1 MKTTRYFFLML
12 HIVLFAICAEAQQR
26 NILQV
31 PDINVQIGNAQLPI
45 SIENTDEIVGAQFD
59 LTLPDGVT
67 ADPVGTLGNRS
78 DGHSVTVSQLA
89 NGAYRVLLHSAQ
101 NRPLRGQSGVV
112 MYLPINIPTS
122 YEEGSE
128 HALSIT
134 NAVLGKATG
143 ENVLT
148 DVMIGKIHVSKLPD
162 LMVKNITFDKQAL
175 NPGDRLVAS
184 WQVENIGELATNGGW
199 SEQVTLISEDGS
211 QSKLIATAHYD
222 GILDASGI
230 VSRQVEVTL
239 PALLGFDGQTR
250 LQVRIVPDSNTGE
263 SASAQGNNK
272 QTSNGLISIN
282 KVLTLEL
289 SPNRVVENSG
299 VRIMLKLNRSGNWTE
314 AETFTLTAT
323 ADSRITVPASV
334 TIPAGQSGAIVYISL
349 TDNDVLDDESTVT
362 VSAEGN
368 GYAKVS
374 QQLFIEDNEYPNL
387 TVVAS
392 KSVITEGE
400 TFQLTIT
407 ASRASAAPMTVTL
420 TSENNKRFTFPQT
433 LTIPAG
439 ETSTIVTVETVDDE
453 LPSLELSNAF
463 TASAPSYNKGE
474 VIVLL
479 QDNDM
484 PVLELTLTPNTVSE
498 AVGPVAVAGVLRRTT
513 NTNSKIT
520 VKLSD
525 DANGGLYFGNRTL
538 ELAKGVQEV
547 HFNFGPVDNAQVDG
561 DRTYTITA
569 AVWLSSCS
577 CNASGESAG
586 YVTAKLNVLDND
598 GPALSLSSSLST
610 VKEGD
615 VTTLTITRNTTDTT
629 IPLTVNI
636 SSDYDE
642 GLTYEH
648 MVKIPVGQQSVD
660 VEVTSAA
667 NDIQGDSHTVVFTV
681 QAEGYSTGTCYV
693 MVTDQTLPDACINSI
708 TTDVANA
715 EVGTKVSYTLEI
727 ANNGVAILPAEVPV
741 KIYRRGDSDAVTT
754 IYISESIPVGGTLT
768 LTKAITLP
776 QTVGTHKYY
785 AVVNEENKIQE
796 LSYNNNTS
804 ADLSITTV
812 APFSAVVSTDKFIYM
827 QGEKVIITGQL
838 TGKSIANTPID
849 VYVINDGARQ
859 VESVTT
865 DDEGA
870 FSCEWQLY
878 AQQSGRFIV
887 GACYPDEGLKV
898 EMASFDVYGLR
909 RTKNGYITC
918 EVLVGEPYNGK
929 IEIENPC
936 SIKQEDVHV
945 EILTNPSDC
954 VVSFDSIGMIEGGE
968 RKTIKYQIKGL
979 EASNGND
986 WNIIDAR
993 VVSNSGASMPLRLY
1007 YYCRVPQ
1014 ALLDAGVSRIETTV
1028 VKGSSREYPLTITN
1042 QGAGESGKISLAL
1055 PSFMSVQ
1062 SSQPFPSLLPNE
1074 STTIILRLSCTDK
1087 MQTNV
1092 PVSDY
1097 IGLNCENGNGVALP
1111 YTIIPVSESNGELL
1125 VDVCDEYTYYTDEKP
1140 HVAGAKIKIQR
1151 PLTKEV
1157 LYEGIT
1163 GDDGTFLLNVPEG
1176 YYTLSVSADKHES
1189 YERNIL
1195 IDPERRNSIVVNLSY
1210 EGGVSVDWNVVETE
1224 IEDEYTISTT
1234 IIYETNVPVPILDLD
1249 IPNSIPANELAIG
1262 ESLFFYATLTNRGL
1276 ITIHEA
1282 QIVLPEDSPGLIFE
1296 SLQETTVDLSAQ
1308 QSIVIPVKVTRVDFD
1323 TYANRRANAEDGK
1336 EKRLHCAEFVIP
1348 TGYWDCGVDK
1358 KWYRKGGKGLNLGTP
1373 CTSVELSGDFG
1384 ERSQLP
1390 LLGRLSG
1397 ANFSPYIPNIP
1408 EIFPPINLNY
1418 DGCEPCLQSRVMAGV
1433 GCLGRFI
1440 GDFASTL
1447 KAAFDLFDTFLNGDI
1462 GYDPTP
1468 VNSTRQRVL
1477 TPKGDGN
1484 LLNDK
1489 YIDYVKEI
1497 LKDKKIGK
1505 VGDKEITFE
1514 DAFNVFSIKKLYED
1528 TMNDF
1533 KKCTQGGKHI
1543 DTIFDCYDAI
1553 SHTIDRLLDE
1563 SLDNTIGKFVD
1574 PSKFKAF
1581 KKLAKKI
1588 IKIKKIA
1595 DNIAGCAKDYYH
1607 ACDQIDNTSAI
1618 ASRRS
1623 ENVDYISIVTT
1634 ETDILANMYEGYV
1647 EVSDIL
1653 YGSEIDWFDV
1663 TLEEMNQL
1671 SDSIDYILMTEEEA
1685 LKYKPSDLTETTFR
1699 HYFMRRRAVEKG
1711 DLSVI
1716 DIDLLEKCI
1725 EKISY
1730 SLDNFDKIAHKNVND
1745 FLDNDFM
1752 FLLNKLQ
1759 ELSSSVC
1766 ATISLKL
1773 NQTMTMNR
1781 PAYRGTL
1788 TVFNGH
1794 EDTAMTDVRLNLVV
1808 KDKDGIVATEKEFE
1822 VHAEADGLEGFEG
1835 EATLPGGWT
1844 LGAQQDG
1851 KATVLFIPT
1860 KYAAPTEEKV
1870 YSFGGTLTYIDPFT
1884 GLEVS
1889 RSLVPVSLTVKPL
1902 PDLELTYLMQRD
1914 VYGDDPLTIDV
1925 VEPME
1930 PAEFALIINNKGYGE
1945 AKNVRMQ
1952 TQQPK
1957 IIDNEKGLLID
1968 FIIKSSQVNG
1978 EAASL
1983 SFGQT
1988 IANNFGTIP
1997 AHSQAYAQWWIESS
2011 LLGHFTS
2018 YEVEATHVSSFG
2030 NEDLSLLD
2038 TVTIHEMIHGFAV
2051 KNDGDIPLRGYLV
2064 NDIADA
2070 DDMPDILYFT
2080 DAIQQGVYLVKE
2092 QPQITRLSD
2101 TEYVLTVKADNA
2113 GWNYGSVFDPTNGRQ
2128 KLVKVVRGDGTEVN
2142 VDNVWQTDRT
2152 LRDGRDWLYENR
2164 LHFVGNMPAEGETF
2178 YLTFEPKPELELAV
2192 ESYAG
2197 VPEENTV
2204 LKEQLTAVTVKFN
2217 KPIKADSFTT
2227 ADITLNCQGEPQDV
2241 TKIVIEKVNELEY
2254 KLTLNETTLLDG
2266 YYVLTVQT
2274 AGIEDTEGFNGATGK
2289 QVSWIQYVDG
2299 MVALKV
2305 TASPVEG
2312 GTVTPTSGRFAY
2324 DSNVTLK
2331 ATPAEGYDFVGW
2343 KDGDM
2348 TISTDREFAYHLVS
2362 ATELKALFS
2371 IKHYNV
2377 TIGYDPTQG
2386 TVEGAATGI
2395 YEHGTQLQLTAVP
2408 ATDYEFDTWMIGDD
2422 RETQESSFILTV
2434 NRNMDVSA
2442 LFKEKKDVPTCL
2454 QNTDGDALRIN
2465 IEPLPLSNYMYI
2477 TGNFKEI
2484 RNVFIYDIRG
2494 IKVLG
2499 EGNVQSG
2506 QGIYVGKLN
2515 QGIYY
2520 MQIAT
2525 DRGVYRTKVLK
2536 K

>member
-134 NAVLGKATG
+134 NALLGKATG

-162 LMVKNITFDKQAL
+162 LTVKNITFDKQAL

-199 SEQVTLISEDGS
+199 SEQVSLISEDSS

-222 GILDASGI
+222 GILDACGI

-239 PALLGFDGQTR
+239 PALLGIDGQTR
-250 LQVRIVPDSNTGE
+250 LQVQIVPDSNTGE
-263 SASAQGNNK
+263 SASSQGNNI
-272 QTSNGLISIN
+272 QTANALLFIN

-299 VRIMLKLNRSGNWTE
+299 ARIKLKLNRSGNWTE

-323 ADSRITVPASV
+323 SDSRITVPASV

-407 ASRASAAPMTVTL
+407 ASRASAAPLTVTL
-420 TSENNKRFTFPQT
+420 TSENYKRFTFPQT

-498 AVGPVAVAGVLRRTT
+498 GVGPVAVAGVLRRTT

-520 VKLSD
+520 VKLAD

-561 DRTYTITA
+561 DRIYTITA

-629 IPLTVNI
+629 TPLTVNI

-642 GLTYEH
+642 GLTYDH
-648 MVKIPVGQQSVD
+648 IVTIPIGQQYVKVNVASG
-660 VEVTSAA
+660 T
-667 NDIQGDSHTVVFTV
+667 NGIQGDSHTVVFTV

-693 MVTDQTLPDACINSI
+693 MVTDQTLPDAVIDNIEIKDSEVEAGAATTLSI
-708 TTDVANA
+708 TLTNRGSA
-715 EVGTKVSYTLEI
+715 E
-727 ANNGVAILPAEVPV
+727 LPS
-741 KIYRRGDSDAVTT
+741 KIRIDLYLQNDKNPFST
-754 IYISESIPVGGTLT
+754 IYSQTPIAPGETAIVTDKVTMPNIVGSHLIYG
-768 LTKAITLP
+768 I
-776 QTVGTHKYY
+776 
-785 AVVNEENKIQE
+785 VNDSRSTQE
-796 LSYNNNTS
+796 LLYTNNTS
-804 ADLSITTV
+804 NTEEIQLLSPYTATV
-812 APFSAVVSTDKFIYM
+812 KSNKDFYLPNET
-827 QGEKVIITGQL
+827 IIL
-838 TGKSIANTPID
+838 TGVVEGKAKGNTEVEI
-849 VYVINDGARQ
+849 YLINDDARQ
-859 VESVTT
+859 SFTVRTNENGEFALSYKPHERQMGHFV
-865 DDEGA
+865 
-870 FSCEWQLY
+870 
-878 AQQSGRFIV
+878 I
-887 GACYPDEGLKV
+887 GACYPNSGQTTEQD
-898 EMASFDVYGLR
+898 SFEYIGLR
-909 RTKNGYITC
+909 RTSRKYITC
-918 EVLVGEPYNGK
+918 EVIVGTPYQGV
-929 IEIENPC
+929 IQIENPNRIAQHNILTEILEKPDNC
-936 SIKQEDVHV
+936 DVSVSPINEIASGEKSELHYTINGLSPSQSSEWKNIKIRLESNEGASTEVILYSLCRLPQAQLSLDIKQ
-945 EILTNPSDC
+945 LNT
-954 VVSFDSIGMIEGGE
+954 
-968 RKTIKYQIKGL
+968 TITKG
-979 EASNGND
+979 
-986 WNIIDAR
+986 
-993 VVSNSGASMPLRLY
+993 
-1007 YYCRVPQ
+1007 VP
-1014 ALLDAGVSRIETTV
+1014 
-1028 VKGSSREYPLTITN
+1028 REYPISITN
-1042 QGAGESGKISLAL
+1042 TGAGETGQISLSM
-1055 PSFMSVQ
+1055 PSVLQGTAVTS
-1062 SSQPFPSLLPNE
+1062 FPSLKPNE
-1074 STTIILRLSCTDK
+1074 TTTITLHLETTEDMSL
-1087 MQTNV
+1087 NV
-1092 PVSDY
+1092 PVTGM
-1097 IGLNCENGNGVALP
+1097 IGVNCENGNGVGLP
-1111 YTIIPVSESNGELL
+1111 FNLLPVSDTKGVL
-1125 VDVCDEYTYYTDEKP
+1125 VIDVCDEYTYYTTEAP
-1140 HVAGAKIKIQR
+1140 HVKGAKVTLKHPYSDKII
-1151 PLTKEV
+1151 V
-1157 LYEGIT
+1157 EGVT
-1163 GDDGTFLLNVPEG
+1163 DDDGIFSTVLPEG
-1176 YYTLSVSADKHES
+1176 YYAISVSADKHES
-1189 YERNIL
+1189 YKNNVL
-1195 IDPERRNSIVVNLSY
+1195 IDPGMETRKVVDLSY
-1210 EGGVSVDWNVVETE
+1210 EAIKVEWKVEETE
-1224 IEDEYTISTT
+1224 VEDEYDIQTT
-1234 IIYETNVPVPILDLD
+1234 LTYETNVPVPVVITQLPEY
-1249 IPNSIPANELAIG
+1249 IPVDSIAPG
-1262 ESLFFYATLTNRGL
+1262 ESRIYYATLTNKGL
-1276 ITIHEA
+1276 IAAEGA
-1282 QIVLPEDSPGLIFE
+1282 QLNFPNVEFLTFETLIEFPVRLLPQQSVVVPFKVTLAENVLPVEDDVPSRMMAPMKSRKWKIVCETNPKTLYFWICGSDHHKKFYETPIRLKENCHVVMTERKDSDEDEKGGIPDGRGGFLWFGGSGGSKGTPVVDDKECMTCWEVLRDKAIDELIDMIPYVGCWINSYRCSKE
-1296 SLQETTVDLSAQ
+1296 EVEKATNGELPDLSTLSCIA
-1308 QSIVIPVKVTRVDFD
+1308 D
-1323 TYANRRANAEDGK
+1323 AAE
-1336 EKRLHCAEFVIP
+1336 CAMEDDLF
-1348 TGYWDCGVDK
+1348 TA
-1358 KWYRKGGKGLNLGTP
+1358 
-1373 CTSVELSGDFG
+1373 CTAATEG
-1384 ERSQLP
+1384 
-1390 LLGRLSG
+1390 
-1397 ANFSPYIPNIP
+1397 
-1408 EIFPPINLNY
+1408 
-1418 DGCEPCLQSRVMAGV
+1418 AGV
-1433 GCLGRFI
+1433 AVCWGL
-1440 GDFASTL
+1440 
-1447 KAAFDLFDTFLNGDI
+1447 
-1462 GYDPTP
+1462 
-1468 VNSTRQRVL
+1468 RVL
-1477 TPKGDGN
+1477 KNIRDILSDLSKCMGFEWRTESRRRIAPNATLSMALTMDEKSNILIGQLDALLDYYEEFFGDETWLNVSFYDLWSLCGYISNQNGPVGISELKDYKPENITDKQFNAFINRINNSFLGGN
-1484 LLNDK
+1484 DVEDNR
-1489 YIDYVKEI
+1489 IDFTKLRKCIDLVLDTENKIIQEGYESSIDMWLKEYAHYREI
-1497 LKDKKIGK
+1497 LNNG
-1505 VGDKEITFE
+1505 
-1514 DAFNVFSIKKLYED
+1514 
-1528 TMNDF
+1528 
-1533 KKCTQGGKHI
+1533 
-1543 DTIFDCYDAI
+1543 
-1553 SHTIDRLLDE
+1553 
-1563 SLDNTIGKFVD
+1563 
-1574 PSKFKAF
+1574 
-1581 KKLAKKI
+1581 
-1588 IKIKKIA
+1588 
-1595 DNIAGCAKDYYH
+1595 
-1607 ACDQIDNTSAI
+1607 
-1618 ASRRS
+1618 
-1623 ENVDYISIVTT
+1623 
-1634 ETDILANMYEGYV
+1634 
-1647 EVSDIL
+1647 
-1653 YGSEIDWFDV
+1653 
-1663 TLEEMNQL
+1663 
-1671 SDSIDYILMTEEEA
+1671 
-1685 LKYKPSDLTETTFR
+1685 
-1699 HYFMRRRAVEKG
+1699 
-1711 DLSVI
+1711 
-1716 DIDLLEKCI
+1716 
-1725 EKISY
+1725 
-1730 SLDNFDKIAHKNVND
+1730 
-1745 FLDNDFM
+1745 
-1752 FLLNKLQ
+1752 
-1759 ELSSSVC
+1759 SSSVC
-1766 ATISLKL
+1766 THITL
-1773 NQTMTMNR
+1773 QIDQIMTLTR

-1788 TVFNGH
+1788 TVFNGN
-1794 EDTAMTDVRLNLVV
+1794 EETAMTDVRLNFVV
-1808 KDKDGIVATEKEFE
+1808 KDEDGIVANEKFE
-1822 VHAEADGLEGFEG
+1822 IHAEADGLEGFEG
-1835 EATLPGGWT
+1835 EATLPGNWT
-1844 LGAQQDG
+1844 LDAKQTG

-1860 KYAAPTEEKV
+1860 RYAAPTEEKV

-1914 VYGDDPLTIDV
+1914 VYGDDPLTSDV
-1925 VEPME
+1925 VEPMV
-1930 PAEFALIINNKGYGE
+1930 PAEFALIIDNKGYGE
-1945 AKNVRMQ
+1945 AKNVRML

-1968 FIIKSSQVNG
+1968 FNIKSSQVNG
-1978 EAASL
+1978 EVASL
-1983 SFGQT
+1983 SFGQS

-1997 AHSQAYAQWWIESS
+1997 AHSQAYTQWWLESS

-2018 YEVEATHVSSFG
+2018 YEVEATHVTSYG

-2038 TVTIHEMIHGFAV
+2038 TVTIHEMIHGFTV
-2051 KNDGDIPLRGYLV
+2051 KHDGDKPLRGYLV
-2064 NDIADA
+2064 NDIVDA

-2080 DAIQQGVYLVKE
+2080 DATQQGVYLVKE
-2092 QPQITRLSD
+2092 QPQINRLSD

-2227 ADITLNCQGEPQDV
+2227 DDISLNCQGEPQDL
-2241 TKIVIEKVNELEY
+2241 TKIVIDRLNEQEY

-2312 GTVTPTSGRFAY
+2312 GTVIPTSGRFAY

-2343 KDGDM
+2343 KEGDA

-2408 ATDYEFDTWMIGDD
+2408 ATDYEFDAWMIGDE
-2422 RETQESSFILTV
+2422 RETKESSFILTV

-2454 QNTDGDALRIN
+2454 QNIDGNVLRVN

-2499 EGNVQSG
+2499 EGDVQSG

-2515 QGIYY
+2515 KGIYY

>member
-1 MKTTRYFFLML
+1 MKATRYLSL
-12 HIVLFAICAEAQQR
+12 LILTALFSTVVNAQQR
-26 NILQV
+26 NVLQV
-31 PDINVQIGNAQLPI
+31 PDVTTQVGNVRLPV

-112 MYLPINIPTS
+112 MYLPITIPTS

-162 LMVKNITFDKQAL
+162 LTVKNITFDKQAL

-239 PALLGFDGQTR
+239 PALLGFDGQIR

-407 ASRASAAPMTVTL
+407 ASRASAAPLTVTL

-433 LTIPAG
+433 LTILAG
-439 ETSTIVTVETVDDE
+439 ETSTTVTVETVDDE
-453 LPSLELSNAF
+453 LPSLELSNTF

-498 AVGPVAVAGVLRRTT
+498 GVGPVAVAGVLRRTT

-520 VKLSD
+520 VKLTD

-561 DRTYTITA
+561 DRIYTITA

-615 VTTLTITRNTTDTT
+615 VTTLTISRNTTDTT
-629 IPLTVNI
+629 TPLIVNI
-636 SSDYDE
+636 NSDYDE
-642 GLTYEH
+642 GLTYDH
-648 MVKIPVGQQSVD
+648 TVTIPIGQQY
-660 VEVTSAA
+660 VEVNVASGT
-667 NDIQGDSHTVVFTV
+667 NGIQGDSHTVVFTV

-796 LSYNNNTS
+796 LSFNNNTS

-827 QGEKVIITGQL
+827 QGGKVIITGQL
-838 TGKSIANTPID
+838 TGKSIANTLID

-878 AQQSGRFIV
+878 ARQSGRFIV

-1014 ALLDAGVSRIETTV
+1014 VLLDAGVSRIETTI

-1042 QGAGESGKISLAL
+1042 QGAGESGEISLAL
-1055 PSFMSVQ
+1055 PSFMSIQ
-1062 SSQPFPSLLPNE
+1062 SSQPIPSLLPNE

-1092 PVSDY
+1092 PISDY

-1111 YTIIPVSESNGELL
+1111 YTVIPVSESNGELL

-1151 PLTKEV
+1151 PMTKEV

-1163 GDDGTFLLNVPEG
+1163 GGDGTFLLNVPEG

-1210 EGGVSVDWNVVETE
+1210 EGGVSIDWNVEETE

-1234 IIYETNVPVPILDLD
+1234 ITYETNVPVPILDLD
-1249 IPNSIPANELAIG
+1249 IPNSIPANSLGIG
-1262 ESLFFYATLTNRGL
+1262 ESLIFYATLTNRGL

-1296 SLQETTVDLSAQ
+1296 SLQEVPVDLSAQ
-1308 QSIVIPVKVTRVDFD
+1308 QSMVIPVKVTRVDFD

-1358 KWYRKGGKGLNLGTP
+1358 KWYRRGGKGLNLGTP

-1384 ERSQLP
+1384 QRSELP

-1397 ANFSPYIPNIP
+1397 ANFNPYIPNIP
-1408 EIFPPINLNY
+1408 EVFPPINLNY
-1418 DGCEPCLQSRVMAGV
+1418 DGCEPCLQSRVMTIVNCAASFFMPV
-1433 GCLGRFI
+1433 YGCIKGGR
-1440 GDFASTL
+1440 
-1447 KAAFDLFDTFLNGDI
+1447 
-1462 GYDPTP
+1462 
-1468 VNSTRQRVL
+1468 
-1477 TPKGDGN
+1477 
-1484 LLNDK
+1484 
-1489 YIDYVKEI
+1489 
-1497 LKDKKIGK
+1497 
-1505 VGDKEITFE
+1505 
-1514 DAFNVFSIKKLYED
+1514 
-1528 TMNDF
+1528 
-1533 KKCTQGGKHI
+1533 
-1543 DTIFDCYDAI
+1543 DCYDNMKSKTGGWRGNI
-1553 SHTIDRLLDE
+1553 NCVLT
-1563 SLDNTIGKFVD
+1563 TIGCF
-1574 PSKFKAF
+1574 
-1581 KKLAKKI
+1581 
-1588 IKIKKIA
+1588 
-1595 DNIAGCAKDYYH
+1595 AKDITVGRIISISQCLINLSEPCTLGE
-1607 ACDQIDNTSAI
+1607 APKTA
-1618 ASRRS
+1618 RRVAVGNYV
-1623 ENVDYISIVTT
+1623 EPDYIIALQQAAGIALKEVNGF
-1634 ETDILANMYEGYV
+1634 TDVMLEYFGDSV
-1647 EVSDIL
+1647 WVKKT
-1653 YGSEIDWFDV
+1653 
-1663 TLEEMNQL
+1663 TLEEQFEL
-1671 SDSIDYILMTEEEA
+1671 LTELAVNTNEYFTVEE
-1685 LKYKPSDLTETTFR
+1685 LRKYKPSGITESQFAMFVERLNNSTR
-1699 HYFMRRRAVEKG
+1699 HEQTEGESGNRIHLENISNAWERVDAAEKEAVEMG
-1711 DLSVI
+1711 YANVDEMFQTV
-1716 DIDLLEKCI
+1716 
-1725 EKISY
+1725 
-1730 SLDNFDKIAHKNVND
+1730 LDNSYKKMIEQSK
-1745 FLDNDFM
+1745 
-1752 FLLNKLQ
+1752 
-1759 ELSSSVC
+1759 SVC
-1766 ATISLKL
+1766 ASITLQID
-1773 NQTMTMNR
+1773 QTMTLTR

-1788 TVFNGH
+1788 TVFNGN
-1794 EDTAMTDVRLNLVV
+1794 EETAMTDVRLNLVV
-1808 KDKDGIVATEKEFE
+1808 KDEYGNVATSREFQIN
-1822 VHAEADGLEGFEG
+1822 AESLDGFEG
-1835 EATLPGGWT
+1835 ELALPGGWT
-1844 LGAQQDG
+1844 LDAKQTG

-1860 KYAAPTEEKV
+1860 KYAAPTMERV

-1884 GLEVS
+1884 GLEVT
-1889 RSLVPVSLTVKPL
+1889 RSLIPVSLTVKPM

-1914 VYGDDPLTIDV
+1914 VYGDDPLTKDV
-1925 VEPME
+1925 VEPKE

-1945 AKNVRMQ
+1945 AKNVRIL
-1952 TQQPK
+1952 TEQPK
-1957 IIDNEKGLLID
+1957 IVDNEKGLVID
-1968 FIIKSSQVNG
+1968 FNIKNSQVNG
-1978 EAASL
+1978 DSATL
-1983 SFGQT
+1983 SFGNT
-1988 IANNFGTIP
+1988 IANDFGTIP
-1997 AHSQAYAQWWIESS
+1997 AHSQAYGQWWLESS

-2018 YEVEATHVSSFG
+2018 YKVEATHVTSYD
-2030 NEDLSLLD
+2030 NKDLSLLD
-2038 TVTIHEMIHGFAV
+2038 TVTIHEMIHGFTV
-2051 KNDGDIPLRGYLV
+2051 RHDGDKALRGYLV
-2064 NDIADA
+2064 NDIVDA

-2080 DAIQQGVYLVKE
+2080 DATQQGVYLVKE

-2178 YLTFEPKPELELAV
+2178 YLTFEPKPKLELTV

-2197 VPEENTV
+2197 LPEENMV
-2204 LKEQLTAVTVKFN
+2204 LKEQLTTVTVKFN

-2442 LFKEKKDVPTCL
+2442 LFKEKKNVPTCL

>member
-112 MYLPINIPTS
+112 MYLPITIPTS

-162 LMVKNITFDKQAL
+162 LTVKNITFDKQEL

-314 AETFTLTAT
+314 AETFTLTVT

-407 ASRASAAPMTVTL
+407 ASRASAAPLTVTL

-439 ETSTIVTVETVDDE
+439 ETSTTVTVETVDDE

-498 AVGPVAVAGVLRRTT
+498 GVGPVAVAGVLRRTT

-629 IPLTVNI
+629 VPLTVNI

-918 EVLVGEPYNGK
+918 EVLVDEPYNGK

-936 SIKQEDVHV
+936 SIKQEDVHI

-1384 ERSQLP
+1384 QRSELP

-1397 ANFSPYIPNIP
+1397 ANFNPYIPNIP
-1408 EIFPPINLNY
+1408 DIPSINLNSS
-1418 DGCEPCLQSRVMAGV
+1418 GCEPCLQSRVMTIVDCGLQLVPAYRAV
-1433 GCLGRFI
+1433 
-1440 GDFASTL
+1440 
-1447 KAAFDLFDTFLNGDI
+1447 KAAYSCIKATYNLKQVFSSEESSLTNCAGAILETMSSCALAKKSGKKLPNFTKRREAIDGILEELGKIVGKKAQDKTFEWSDI
-1462 GYDPTP
+1462 MDHMGSLAED
-1468 VNSTRQRVL
+1468 VN
-1477 TPKGDGN
+1477 
-1484 LLNDK
+1484 K
-1489 YIDYVKEI
+1489 YADADWDYIKEI
-1497 LKDKKIGK
+1497 LCPL
-1505 VGDKEITFE
+1505 
-1514 DAFNVFSIKKLYED
+1514 KLLAP
-1528 TMNDF
+1528 
-1533 KKCTQGGKHI
+1533 CTTGASQDSEGSG
-1543 DTIFDCYDAI
+1543 
-1553 SHTIDRLLDE
+1553 
-1563 SLDNTIGKFVD
+1563 
-1574 PSKFKAF
+1574 
-1581 KKLAKKI
+1581 
-1588 IKIKKIA
+1588 
-1595 DNIAGCAKDYYH
+1595 
-1607 ACDQIDNTSAI
+1607 QI
-1618 ASRRS
+1618 
-1623 ENVDYISIVTT
+1623 
-1634 ETDILANMYEGYV
+1634 
-1647 EVSDIL
+1647 
-1653 YGSEIDWFDV
+1653 
-1663 TLEEMNQL
+1663 
-1671 SDSIDYILMTEEEA
+1671 
-1685 LKYKPSDLTETTFR
+1685 
-1699 HYFMRRRAVEKG
+1699 RRRALDAATEPSYYVNFQKAVSYGLADLLAIIGMQMEFYGDEQWLDVDESVMRTFFEEIYAVQDKDGLIAQKDVEKLL
-1711 DLSVI
+1711 DAKPEILDVETIRVFVERWNNTLQQSHSDNKI
-1716 DIDLLEKCI
+1716 NIDLILNYFQLMEAAEQQSINAGYEGVDDCI
-1725 EKISY
+1725 E
-1730 SLDNFDKIAHKNVND
+1730 
-1745 FLDNDFM
+1745 
-1752 FLLNKLQ
+1752 Q
-1759 ELSSSVC
+1759 ELELVVEKQNEASSNVC
-1766 ATISLKL
+1766 ASITLKID
-1773 NQTMTMNR
+1773 QTMTLTR

-1788 TVFNGH
+1788 TVYNGN
-1794 EDTAMTDVRLNLVV
+1794 EDSAMTDVRLNLVV
-1808 KDKDGIVATEKEFE
+1808 KDEDGNVATAHEFQ
-1822 VHAEADGLEGFEG
+1822 VNAESIDGFEG
-1835 EATLPGGWT
+1835 ELVLPGNWT
-1844 LGAQQDG
+1844 LDAMQTG

-1860 KYAAPTEEKV
+1860 KYAASTEEKI

-1914 VYGDDPLTIDV
+1914 VYGDDPLTSDV
-1925 VEPME
+1925 VEPMV
-1930 PAEFALIINNKGYGE
+1930 PAEFALIIDNKGYGE
-1945 AKNVRMQ
+1945 AKNVRML

-1968 FIIKSSQVNG
+1968 FNIKSSQVNG
-1978 EAASL
+1978 EVASL
-1983 SFGQT
+1983 SFGQS

-1997 AHSQAYAQWWIESS
+1997 AHSQAYAQWWLESS

-2018 YEVEATHVSSFG
+2018 YEVEATHVTSYG
-2030 NEDLSLLD
+2030 NTDLSLLD
-2038 TVTIHEMIHGFAV
+2038 TVTIHEMIHGFTV
-2051 KNDGDIPLRGYLV
+2051 GNDGDKPLRGYLV
-2064 NDIADA
+2064 NDIVDA

-2080 DAIQQGVYLVKE
+2080 DATQQGVYLVKE
-2092 QPQITRLSD
+2092 QPQITRRSD

-2152 LRDGRDWLYENR
+2152 LRDGRDWLYEKR

-2227 ADITLNCQGEPQDV
+2227 DDISLNCQGEPQDL
-2241 TKIVIEKVNELEY
+2241 TKIVIDRLNEQEY

-2377 TIGYDPTQG
+2377 TIDYDPTQG

-2408 ATDYEFDTWMIGDD
+2408 ATDYEFDAWMIGDD

-2454 QNTDGDALRIN
+2454 QNIDGDALRIN

-2515 QGIYY
+2515 KGIYY

>member
-162 LMVKNITFDKQAL
+162 LTVKNITFDKQAL

-199 SEQVTLISEDGS
+199 SEQVSLISEDGS

-239 PALLGFDGQTR
+239 PALLGIDGQTR

-407 ASRASAAPMTVTL
+407 ASRASATPLTVTL

-498 AVGPVAVAGVLRRTT
+498 GVGPVAVAGVLRRTT
-513 NTNSKIT
+513 NTNSKIN
-520 VKLSD
+520 VKLAD

-586 YVTAKLNVLDND
+586 SVTAKLQVFDND
-598 GPALSLSSSLST
+598 GPALQLVSSMST

-615 VTTLTITRNTTDTT
+615 KTILTVTRNTAADND
-629 IPLTVNI
+629 LTVTL
-636 SSDYDE
+636 SSDYDDN
-642 GLTYEH
+642 LTYNH
-648 MVKIPVGQQSVD
+648 TVTIPAGQKSVE
-660 VEVTSAA
+660 VEVTSAK
-667 NDIQGDSHTVVFTV
+667 NDVSGDTHTVVFTV
-681 QAEGYSTGTCYV
+681 QAEGYSKGTCYI
-693 MVTDQTLPDACINSI
+693 MVTDQTLPDARISSI
-708 TTDVANA
+708 TTDVTET
-715 EVGTKVSYTLEI
+715 EVGNKATLTLEI
-727 ANNGVAILPAEVPV
+727 TNDGVAVLPAEIPI
-741 KIYRRGDSDAVTT
+741 KIYSRGDADAVGT
-754 IYISESIPVGGTLT
+754 IYTSEAIPVGGNQILRKT
-768 LTKAITLP
+768 ITLP
-776 QTVGTHKYY
+776 TTVGTHNYY
-785 AVVNEENKIQE
+785 AVVNESNKVQE

-804 ADLSITTV
+804 ADVAIATV
-812 APFSAVVSTDKFIYM
+812 APFSIAVNTNKSVYK
-827 QGEKVIITGQL
+827 QGEKIIITGQL
-838 TGKSIANTPID
+838 TGNSISETDID
-849 VYVINDGARQ
+849 IYLVNEGTRQ
-859 VESVTT
+859 VETVKT
-865 DDEGA
+865 DIQGA
-870 FSCEWQLY
+870 FSYEWHLN
-878 AQQSGRFIV
+878 ALLSGHFSI
-887 GACYPDEGLKV
+887 GACYPGEGSKK
-898 EMASFDVYGLR
+898 EMAAFEVYGLK
-909 RTKNGYITC
+909 RTENGYITC
-918 EVLVGEPYNGK
+918 EILVGETYYGE
-929 IEIENPC
+929 IGIENPC
-936 SIKQEDVHV
+936 NLTQEDVHV
-945 EILTNPSDC
+945 ELLSELSDC
-954 VVSFDSIGMIEGGE
+954 NVTFESIGTIEGGK
-968 RKTIKYQIKGL
+968 RTVLKYQINGL
-979 EASNGND
+979 SASTGDD
-986 WNIIDAR
+986 WNQIKTR
-993 VVSNSGASMPLRLY
+993 LVSSSGASMPLTLY
-1007 YYCRVPQ
+1007 YYCRMPKAQ
-1014 ALLDAGVSRIETTV
+1014 LDAGNSRIETTIV
-1028 VKGSSREYPLTITN
+1028 QGSSREYPLTITN
-1042 QGAGESGKISLAL
+1042 RGAGESGLITLAL
-1055 PSFMSVQ
+1055 PPFMSIL
-1062 SSQPFPSLLPNE
+1062 SSQPIPSLLPNE
-1074 STTIILRLSCTDK
+1074 STTIFLQLSCTNK
-1087 MQTNV
+1087 MQLNV

-1111 YTIIPVSESNGELL
+1111 YTIVPVSESNGELL
-1125 VDVCDEYTYYTDEKP
+1125 IDVCDEYTYYTNEKP
-1140 HVAGAKIKIQR
+1140 HVKGAKIKIQR

-1163 GDDGTFLLNVPEG
+1163 GDDGIFLFNLPEG
-1176 YYTLSVSADKHES
+1176 YYSLSVSADKHES

-1195 IDPERRNSIVVNLSY
+1195 VDPGRRNNIVVNLSY
-1210 EGGVSVDWNVVETE
+1210 EGGVSVNWDVVETE

-1234 IIYETNVPVPILDLD
+1234 TTYETNVPVPILDLY
-1249 IPNSIPANELAIG
+1249 IPNSIPANELGIG
-1262 ESLFFYATLTNRGL
+1262 ESLIFYATLTNRGL

-1282 QIVLPEDSPGLIFE
+1282 QIILPENSPGLIFE
-1296 SLQETTVDLSAQ
+1296 SLQEVPVDLSAQ
-1308 QSIVIPVKVTRVDFD
+1308 QSIVIPVKVTRIDFN
-1323 TYANRRANAEDGK
+1323 TYVNRRANDESGK
-1336 EKRLHCAEFVIP
+1336 EKRLHCVEVIIP
-1348 TGYWDCGVDK
+1348 TGYWDCGVDR
-1358 KWYRKGGKGLNLGTP
+1358 KWYRRGAQGLNLGRV
-1373 CTSVELSGDFG
+1373 CTSVELSDNFG
-1384 ERSQLP
+1384 ERSELP
-1390 LLGRLSG
+1390 LFGRLSG
-1397 ANFSPYIPNIP
+1397 ANFNPYIPNIP
-1408 EIFPPINLNY
+1408 EIFPPINLDH
-1418 DGCEPCLQSRVMAGV
+1418 DGCFPCLQSKVMTIVDCLANLSIPLYGCVSAGRDCYRTITNKWSWKNFRNCLLSV
-1433 GCLGRFI
+1433 TGCIAKELPKKIVTTAQCLLNLAEPCDLGETSKSSRRRAETTGYIEPSYITTLRHSSIVALKEINGFTDVMLEFF
-1440 GDFASTL
+1440 GDSAWVVNLTTEEQYEMLTILAMESNEYFSIEDL
-1447 KAAFDLFDTFLNGDI
+1447 KGFKPEEITEEQLVAFVERLN
-1462 GYDPTP
+1462 
-1468 VNSTRQRVL
+1468 NSTRYEQTGEDCDNRIHQ
-1477 TPKGDGN
+1477 N
-1484 LLNDK
+1484 I
-1489 YIDYVKEI
+1489 IDSAWE
-1497 LKDKKIGK
+1497 K
-1505 VGDKEITFE
+1505 VGEAENEAIEMGYSCVDEMFQTVLE
-1514 DAFNVFSIKKLYED
+1514 DSYKK
-1528 TMNDF
+1528 M
-1533 KKCTQGGKHI
+1533 
-1543 DTIFDCYDAI
+1543 
-1553 SHTIDRLLDE
+1553 
-1563 SLDNTIGKFVD
+1563 
-1574 PSKFKAF
+1574 
-1581 KKLAKKI
+1581 
-1588 IKIKKIA
+1588 
-1595 DNIAGCAKDYYH
+1595 
-1607 ACDQIDNTSAI
+1607 
-1618 ASRRS
+1618 
-1623 ENVDYISIVTT
+1623 
-1634 ETDILANMYEGYV
+1634 
-1647 EVSDIL
+1647 
-1653 YGSEIDWFDV
+1653 
-1663 TLEEMNQL
+1663 
-1671 SDSIDYILMTEEEA
+1671 
-1685 LKYKPSDLTETTFR
+1685 
-1699 HYFMRRRAVEKG
+1699 VEK
-1711 DLSVI
+1711 S
-1716 DIDLLEKCI
+1716 K
-1725 EKISY
+1725 
-1730 SLDNFDKIAHKNVND
+1730 
-1745 FLDNDFM
+1745 
-1752 FLLNKLQ
+1752 
-1759 ELSSSVC
+1759 SVC
-1766 ATISLKL
+1766 ASITLQIDQTL
-1773 NQTMTMNR
+1773 TMTR

-1788 TVFNGH
+1788 KVYNGN
-1794 EDTAMTDVRLNLVV
+1794 EDTAMNDVRLNLIV
-1808 KDKDGIVATEKEFE
+1808 KDEDGNVATAHEFQIN
-1822 VHAEADGLEGFEG
+1822 AENLEGFEG
-1835 EATLPGGWT
+1835 EQTLPGGWT
-1844 LGAQQDG
+1844 LDAKQTG

-1860 KYAAPTEEKV
+1860 KYAAPTTDKV

-1884 GLEVS
+1884 GLEVT
-1889 RSLVPVSLTVKPL
+1889 RNLIPVLLTVRPL
-1902 PDLELTYLMQRD
+1902 PDLELTYFMQRD
-1914 VYGDDPLTIDV
+1914 VYGDDPLTKDV
-1925 VEPME
+1925 VEPMQ
-1930 PAEFALIINNKGYGE
+1930 PAEFAIIINNKGYGD
-1945 AKNVRMQ
+1945 ANNVRMQ
-1952 TQQPK
+1952 TEQPK
-1957 IIDNEKGLLID
+1957 IIDNEKGLFID
-1968 FIIKSSQVNG
+1968 FNIKSSQVNG
-1978 EAASL
+1978 DTANL
-1983 SFGQT
+1983 SFGKT
-1988 IANNFGTIP
+1988 IANSFGNIP
-1997 AHSQAYAQWWIESS
+1997 AHSQAYAQWWLESS

-2018 YEVEATHVSSFG
+2018 YEVEATHVTSYG

-2038 TVTIHEMIHGFAV
+2038 TVSIHEMIHGFTV
-2051 KNDGDIPLRGYLV
+2051 KNDGEKSLRGYLV
-2064 NDIADA
+2064 NGIADT
-2070 DDMPDILYFT
+2070 DDMPDMLYFT
-2080 DAIQQGVYLVKE
+2080 DATQQGVYLVKE
-2092 QPQITRLSD
+2092 QPQITRRSD

-2113 GWNYGSVFDPTNGRQ
+2113 GWNYGSVFDPTNGKQ

-2164 LHFVGNMPAEGETF
+2164 LHFVGNMSAEGETF

-2227 ADITLNCQGEPQDV
+2227 DDITLNCQGEPQDV
-2241 TKIVIEKVNELEY
+2241 TKIVIEKVNEQEY
-2254 KLTLNETTLLDG
+2254 KLTLNEITLQDG
-2266 YYVLTVQT
+2266 YYVLIVQT
-2274 AGIEDTEGFNGATGK
+2274 AAIEDTEGFNGAIGK
-2289 QVSWIQYVDG
+2289 QVSWIQFVDG
-2299 MVALKV
+2299 TVALKV

-2408 ATDYEFDTWMIGDD
+2408 ATDYEFDAWMIGDE

-2454 QNTDGDALRIN
+2454 QNIDGDALRIN

-2494 IKVLG
+2494 INVLG

-2515 QGIYY
+2515 KGIYY